1 MKACFMG
8 LGYIGLPTAIIAAK
22 HGIQITGVDINP
34 HVVEMTNAGHL
45 HIIEPGMEK
54 MLQEVVKTGML
65 KASVTP
71 EVSDAYF
78 MVVPTPFKGNHE
90 PDVSYVEAASST
102 SCVSIPILV
111 KILESSLT
119 KAMFISRCEFSI
131 TLAASATLIVE
142 ARWVPAVMTDA

>member
-1 MKACFMG
+1 MQCPPTSPG
-8 LGYIGLPTAIIAAK
+8 LNGRK
-22 HGIQITGVDINP
+22 FH
-34 HVVEMTNAGHL
+34 
-45 HIIEPGMEK
+45 
-54 MLQEVVKTGML
+54 
-65 KASVTP
+65 
-71 EVSDAYF
+71 F
-78 MVVPTPFKGNHE
+78 
-90 PDVSYVEAASST
+90 VEAASST